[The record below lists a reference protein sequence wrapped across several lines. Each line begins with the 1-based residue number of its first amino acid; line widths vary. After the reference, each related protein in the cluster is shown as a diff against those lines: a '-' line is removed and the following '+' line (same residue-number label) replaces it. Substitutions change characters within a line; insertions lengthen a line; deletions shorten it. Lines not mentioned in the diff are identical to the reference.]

1 MEKTNCSSRK
11 NILTP
16 PHTKNR
22 VFDIMTLMEHLALS
36 TEKFFSILDT
46 ILSTLDINTLL
57 TTVVKE
63 IQAIIGADRC
73 TLYLIN
79 AEAHELYSK
88 VLQADDLVEIRV
100 PITKTSLAGF
110 AATSGRVLNVK
121 DAYNDAELKGIDSE
135 LSFDKTWDQQS
146 GYRTKSVLV
155 APIPIKSAHNIG
167 IFQALNKD
175 GGFDDNDLVIVDQL
189 TYLLGIAVNNALLYQ
204 AIEEERRL
212 REYIIDDIEEGICIL
227 DTKKRVISAS
237 KFLEVMSGM
246 RYTAAAM
253 QGESLFDLFPSFS
266 GTELEEK
273 MNEVFRDGFKKIAQL
288 EVLEIKV
295 IPYLDAKGAMTKLIL
310 IFTRI

>member
-1 MEKTNCSSRK
+1 MQQ
-11 NILTP
+11 
-16 PHTKNR
+16 
-22 VFDIMTLMEHLALS
+22 LALS
-36 TEKFFSILDT
+36 TEKFFSILDS
-46 ILSTLDINTLL
+46 ILSTLDINTLR

-110 AATSGRVLNVK
+110 VATSGWVLNVK
-121 DAYNDAELKGIDSE
+121 DAYDETELEGIDSA
-135 LSFDKTWDQQS
+135 LSFDKTWDKKS
-146 GYRTKSVLV
+146 GYRTMSVLTV
-155 APIPIKSAHNIG
+155 PIPIKSVHNIG
-167 IFQALNKD
+167 VFQALNKA
-175 GGFDDNDLVIVDQL
+175 GGFSDHDVEIVKQL
-189 TYLLGIAVNNALLYQ
+189 AYLLGIAVNNALLYQ
-204 AIEEERRL
+204 TIEDERRL

-227 DTKKRVISAS
+227 DTKKRIISAS

-246 RYTAAAM
+246 RYTVAAM
-253 QGESLFDLFPSFS
+253 QGANFFDLFPSFS

-273 MNEVFRDGFKKIAQL
+273 MSDVFRDGFKKIAQL
-288 EVLEIKV
+288 EVLQIKI
-295 IPYLDAKGAMTKLIL
+295 IPYLSDKGEITKLIL